1 MERINKVMLNGIEY
15 AITDSEA
22 RQIAALLDKKVA
34 NLETATADIK
44 DEMVELRLENQ
55 QLKNTLEWRKL

>member
-1 MERINKVMLNGIEY
+1 MLNGIEY